1 MLQQTLPDAPAL
13 YPAAPPRAKL
23 TGIRI
28 TDLPVEP
35 VQPPG
40 WLVYSIKR
48 RGILEPV
55 TVLDY
60 GDEGYKVKS
69 GKRRVEAARK
79 VGVKDVPAYVFDA
92 EDWKNGADA
101 ALSLAGNNQRSNNAV
116 DEYEAIVDLAVKRGI
131 SVDEIAAATGITVP
145 SVKSALKLTALPQPI
160 LDAMLG
166 WKVKYSVCR
175 RIALL
180 SYRAQVALV
189 NTLEKSGTITARDV
203 TPFYKA
209 EKSIQVSADLL
220 KTDPIHDWTG
230 KSLSLLKS
238 VLDEAP
244 EGVPGHA
251 LTGIGQAI
259 DALEGARDPERAKIV
274 AFKANLAP
282 GVQN

>member
-1 MLQQTLPDAPAL
+1 MLQQTLPDVPAL
-13 YPAAPPRAKL
+13 YPAEPPRAKL

-28 TDLPVEP
+28 TELPVEP

-60 GDEGYKVKS
+60 GDDGYKVKS

-79 VGVKDVPAYVFDA
+79 VGIKDVPAYVFDA
-92 EDWKNGADA
+92 DDWKNGAAA

-131 SVDEIAAATGITVP
+131 SVTEIAEATGITVP
-145 SVKSALKLTALPQPI
+145 SVKAALKLTALPQPI

-175 RIALL
+175 RIAAL

-189 NTLEKSGTITARDV
+189 STLEKDGTITARDV
-203 TPFYKA
+203 TPYYKA
-209 EKSIQVSADLL
+209 ERGAIQVSRDLL
-220 KTDPIHDWTG
+220 NDPIHEWTG
-230 KSLSLLKS
+230 KSLSVLKA

-244 EGVPGHA
+244 EGVPSKA
-251 LTGIGQAI
+251 MTGLGQVI
-259 DALEGARDPERAKIV
+259 DALEGASDPERAKIV
-274 AFKANLAP
+274 AFKANVDV
-282 GVQN
+282 GKN